1 MEDKE
6 DMCSDSD
13 ADIAPE
19 DEISD
24 FDDFTMVTP
33 KKERILKLDQ

>member
-1 MEDKE
+1 MEDNE
-6 DMCSDSD
+6 DRCSDSD
-13 ADIAPE
+13 PDITHE